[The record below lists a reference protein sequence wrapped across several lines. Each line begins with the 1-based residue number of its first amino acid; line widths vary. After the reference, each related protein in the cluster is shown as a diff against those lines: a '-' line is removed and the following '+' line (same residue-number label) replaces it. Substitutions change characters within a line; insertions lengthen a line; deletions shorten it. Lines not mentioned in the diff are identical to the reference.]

1 MLLPSEFPQNRFFL
15 CSEKKNEIQ
24 ATADAQMP
32 NDFQARENVGI
43 AGIKHM
49 VLWRKIGREKHNC
62 KAELRVFYYSE

>member
-1 MLLPSEFPQNRFFL
+1 MSFHKIDFFL
-15 CSEKKNEIQ
+15 CSEKKKKEIQ